1 MEKLKYQTDR
11 SWVEINLD
19 ALENNVQEISKL
31 LRSRKQIMAVVKAD
45 AYGHGAIKI
54 SQELEKLGIDCFAVA
69 TIDEAMILRQNH
81 IHGDILIPVSYT
93 HLDVYK
99 RQNIYCL

>member
-81 IHGDILIPVSYT
+81 IHGDILIIGFTAKQRAP
-93 HLDVYK
+93 LLLK
-99 RQNIYCL
+99 